1 MSEETHAKDAASH
14 AEDAVKTAIDGVHSK
29 ADETHA
35 EVGHEDTGFSCAP
48 GLPQMCYDTFPSQM
62 FWLVVTFTALYVAM
76 SRITLPKISRVIE
89 ERRDRIADDLG
100 KAEDLR
106 GQSEAAI
113 ADYEQA
119 LADARAK
126 AHVMAQE
133 TRDRLNA
140 EEDERKADLE
150 AELAK
155 KLDAAEAQISETKNA
170 ALSSI
175 REVAADTAA
184 AVVKHILGEAGSED
198 AIDKAISAELTRRNG

>member
-1 MSEETHAKDAASH
+1 MSDETQAKDAGDH
-14 AEDAVKTAIDGVHSK
+14 AEAAVKTAVDGAHGK
-29 ADETHA
+29 AEETHA

-48 GLPQMCYDTFPSQM
+48 GLPQMCIDTFPSQI
-62 FWLVVTFTALYVAM
+62 FWLVVTFAALYVAM

-106 GQSEAAI
+106 GQSEEAI

-119 LADARAK
+119 LADARSK
-126 AHVMAQE
+126 AHVLAQE

-140 EEDERKADLE
+140 EEDERKAELE

-155 KLDAAEAQISETKNA
+155 KLDAAEAQISETKDA

-184 AVVKHILGEAGSED
+184 AVVEHILGETGSDD
-198 AIDKAISAELTRRNG
+198 AIAKAVDAELTRRNG